1 MVQRV
6 ATVAFEGIEAR
17 AVDVQVQVA
26 PGLPAFNIVGLP
38 DKAVSEAKER
48 VRAALVAS
56 GLALPARR
64 ITVNLA
70 PADLPKE
77 GSHYDLPIALGLMA
91 AIGAIPHDALSG
103 FTVLG
108 ELGLDGSI
116 AAVAGVLPAAIGANG
131 RGQGLICPHGCGAEA
146 AWASPEIEIVAARS
160 LIQLANHF
168 KGTQVLARP
177 QPKIREREGVSLDL
191 ADIKGQE
198 SAKRALEVAAAG
210 AHNLLMVGPP
220 GAGKSMLAARLPTI
234 LPPLSPAE
242 LLEVSMIAS
251 IAGEI
256 EDGALTNRRPF
267 RSPHHSASMP
277 ALVGGGLRAHPGEI
291 SLAHNGVL
299 FLDELPEFSGQVLD
313 SLRQP
318 LETGEVAIAR
328 ANHRITYPARFMLV
342 AAINPCRCGR
352 ASDPGFSCKRG
363 TNIRCAAEYQSRL
376 SGPLLDRIDL
386 HIEVPAV
393 TAADL
398 ILPPPGEGSR
408 EVAAR
413 VARARDIQ
421 SVRYAA
427 LGLSTQG
434 TNAQVSG
441 STLEKVAQADSA
453 GMALLRDAADSMRL
467 SARGYHRVLRVART
481 LADLDGAERVG
492 RVHLKPCLIVS
503 LPTRR
508 VVRRNIMTCFRYR
521 ALYVIL
527 TTFAR
532 TACDKL
538 AWNKI
543 ARFGAPNGLA
553 RG

>member
-1 MVQRV
+1 FWGPRTFKLLLYAM
-6 ATVAFEGIEAR
+6 
-17 AVDVQVQVA
+17 
-26 PGLPAFNIVGLP
+26 NIVGLP

-48 VRAALVAS
+48 VRAALIAS

-91 AIGAIPHDALSG
+91 AIGAIPADAIAG

-116 AAVAGVLPAAIGANG
+116 AAVAGVLPAAIGANA
-131 RGQGLICPHGCGAEA
+131 RGMGLICPAACGAEA
-146 AWASPEIEIVAARS
+146 AWASPEIEIIAAQS

-168 KGTQVLARP
+168 RGTQVLSRP
-177 QPKIREREGVSLDL
+177 SPKIRELDGTPLDL

-210 AHNLLMVGPP
+210 GHNLLMVGPP
-220 GAGKSMLAARLPTI
+220 GSGKSMLAARLPSI
-234 LPPLSPAE
+234 LPPLTPAE

-251 IAGEI
+251 VAGEI
-256 EDGALTNRRPF
+256 EGGALTNRRPF
-267 RSPHHSASMP
+267 RAPHHSASMP
-277 ALVGGGLRAHPGEI
+277 ALVGGGLRARPGEI
-291 SLAHNGVL
+291 SLSHNGVL
-299 FLDELPEFSGQVLD
+299 FLDELPEFTGQVLD

-342 AAINPCRCGR
+342 AAMNPCRCGR
-352 ASDPGFSCKRG
+352 AGDPGYICRRG
-363 TNIRCAAEYQSRL
+363 ANQRCAADYQARL
-376 SGPLLDRIDL
+376 SGPLIDRIDL

-398 ILPPPGEGSR
+398 ILPAPAEGSR

-413 VARARDIQ
+413 VARARDVQ
-421 SVRYAA
+421 LARYAA
-427 LGLSTQG
+427 LGLEG
-434 TNAQVSG
+434 VRTNAQATGPV
-441 STLEKVAQADSA
+441 LDEVACCDKA
-453 GMALLRDAADSMRL
+453 GLALLRDAAEAMQL

-481 LADLDGAERVG
+481 LADLDGAETVA
-492 RVHLKPCLIVS
+492 RVHLAEALS
-503 LPTRR
+503 
-508 VVRRNIMTCFRYR
+508 YR
-521 ALYVIL
+521 ALADEVRR
-527 TTFAR
+527 A
-532 TACDKL
+532 A
-538 AWNKI
+538 
-543 ARFGAPNGLA
+543 
-553 RG
+553 

>member
-48 VRAALVAS
+48 VRAALIAS

-91 AIGAIPHDALSG
+91 AIGAMPHDALKG

-131 RGQGLICPHGCGAEA
+131 RGQGLICPGACGPEA
-146 AWASPEIEIVAARS
+146 AWASPEIEIVAAQS

-168 KGTQVLARP
+168 KGTQMLARP
-177 QPKIREREGVSLDL
+177 QPKVREIEGAPVDL

-198 SAKRALEVAAAG
+198 SAKRALEVTAAG
-210 AHNLLMVGPP
+210 GHNLLMVGPP
-220 GAGKSMLAARLPTI
+220 GSGKSMLAARLPTI

-251 IAGEI
+251 VAGVI
-256 EDGALTNRRPF
+256 DGGALTNRRPF
-267 RSPHHSASMP
+267 RAPHHSASMP
-277 ALVGGGLRAHPGEI
+277 ALVGGGLRARPGEI

-299 FLDELPEFSGQVLD
+299 FLDELPEFAGQVLD

-342 AAINPCRCGR
+342 AAMNPCRCGR
-352 ASDPGFSCKRG
+352 ASDPGFTCKRG
-363 TNIRCAAEYQSRL
+363 ENLRCAVEYQSRL
-376 SGPLLDRIDL
+376 SGPFLDRIDL
-386 HIEVPAV
+386 HVEVPAV

-398 ILPPPGEGSR
+398 ILPPPTEGSR

-421 SVRYAA
+421 ADRYAA
-427 LGLSTQG
+427 LGLDG
-434 TNAQVSG
+434 VRTNAQVNGPALEEVVRTESSG
-441 STLEKVAQADSA
+441 L
-453 GMALLRDAADSMRL
+453 ALLRDAADSMRL

-481 LADLDGAERVG
+481 LADLDAAERVG
-492 RVHLKPCLIVS
+492 RVHLAEALS
-503 LPTRR
+503 
-508 VVRRNIMTCFRYR
+508 YR
-521 ALYVIL
+521 ALADEVRR
-527 TTFAR
+527 A
-532 TACDKL
+532 A
-538 AWNKI
+538 
-543 ARFGAPNGLA
+543 
-553 RG
+553 

>member
-48 VRAALVAS
+48 VRSALIAS

-64 ITVNLA
+64 ITINLA

-91 AIGAIPHDALSG
+91 AIGAISADALAG

-108 ELGLDGSI
+108 ELGLDGSL
-116 AAVAGVLPAAIGANG
+116 APVAGVLPAAIGANA
-131 RGQGLICPHGCGAEA
+131 RGEGLICPAACGAEA

-168 KGTQVLARP
+168 KGTQVLSRP
-177 QPKIREREGVSLDL
+177 EPKMRELSGAKLDL

-198 SAKRALEVAAAG
+198 AAKRGLEVAAAG
-210 AHNLLMVGPP
+210 GHNLLMIGPP
-220 GAGKSMLAARLPTI
+220 GAGKSMLAARLPSI

-251 IAGEI
+251 VAGEI
-256 EDGALTNRRPF
+256 EGGALTNARPF
-267 RSPHHSASMP
+267 RAPHHSASMP
-277 ALVGGGLRAHPGEI
+277 ALVGGGLRARPGEI

-299 FLDELPEFSGQVLD
+299 FLDELPEFTPQVLD

-328 ANHRITYPARFMLV
+328 ANHRVTYPARFMLV
-342 AAINPCRCGR
+342 VAMNPCRCGR
-352 ASDPGFSCKRG
+352 ASDPGFACKRG
-363 TNIRCAAEYQSRL
+363 ANARCAADYQGRL

-393 TAADL
+393 TASDL
-398 ILPPPGEGSR
+398 ILPPPSEGSR

-413 VARARDIQ
+413 VARARNVQ
-421 SVRYAA
+421 TRRYEA
-427 LGLSTQG
+427 LGLETIRI
-434 TNAQVSG
+434 NAQANGPV
-441 STLEKVAQADSA
+441 LEEIAKLD
-453 GMALLRDAADSMRL
+453 GNGTKLLRDAADAMRL

-481 LADLDGAERVG
+481 LADLDGAEKVG
-492 RVHLKPCLIVS
+492 RVHLAEALS
-503 LPTRR
+503 
-508 VVRRNIMTCFRYR
+508 YR
-521 ALYVIL
+521 ALADEIRR
-527 TTFAR
+527 A
-532 TACDKL
+532 A
-538 AWNKI
+538 
-543 ARFGAPNGLA
+543 
-553 RG
+553 

>member
-1 MVQRV
+1 MIRRV

-48 VRAALVAS
+48 VRAALIAS

-77 GSHYDLPIALGLMA
+77 GSHYDLPIALGLMG

-108 ELGLDGSI
+108 ELALDGSI
-116 AAVAGVLPAAIGANG
+116 APVAGVLPAAVGANG
-131 RGQGLICPHGCGAEA
+131 RGQGLICPGACGSEA
-146 AWASPEIEIVAARS
+146 AWASPEIEIIAAHS

-177 QPKIREREGVSLDL
+177 QPKIHERENAAIDL
-191 ADIKGQE
+191 SDIKGQE

-210 AHNLLMVGPP
+210 GHNLLMIGPP
-220 GAGKSMLAARLPTI
+220 GAGKSMLAARLSTI
-234 LPPLSPAE
+234 LPPLLPAE

-251 IAGEI
+251 IAGVI
-256 EDGALTNRRPF
+256 EGGALTNRRPF

-277 ALVGGGLRAHPGEI
+277 ALVGGGLRARPGEI
-291 SLAHNGVL
+291 SLSHNGVL

-342 AAINPCRCGR
+342 AAMNPCRCGR
-352 ASDPGFSCKRG
+352 ASDSGFFCKRG
-363 TNIRCAAEYQSRL
+363 ANERCAAEYQGRL

-386 HIEVPAV
+386 HVEVPGV

-398 ILPPPGEGSR
+398 ILPTPAEGSR
-408 EVAAR
+408 EVATR

-421 SVRYAA
+421 AARYATMGLDSVR
-427 LGLSTQG
+427 

-441 STLEKVAQADSA
+441 RVLEDVARVDSA
-453 GMALLRDAADSMRL
+453 GLSLLRDAADSMRL

-481 LADLDGAERVG
+481 LADLDAADSVG
-492 RVHLKPCLIVS
+492 HVHLAEALS
-503 LPTRR
+503 
-508 VVRRNIMTCFRYR
+508 YR
-521 ALYVIL
+521 AL
-527 TTFAR
+527 ADDSR
-532 TACDKL
+532 RA
-538 AWNKI
+538 A
-543 ARFGAPNGLA
+543 
-553 RG
+553 

>member
-1 MVQRV
+1 
-6 ATVAFEGIEAR
+6 
-17 AVDVQVQVA
+17 
-26 PGLPAFNIVGLP
+26 
-38 DKAVSEAKER
+38 VSEAKER
-48 VRAALVAS
+48 VRAALIAC

-91 AIGAIPHDALSG
+91 AIGAIPHDALTS

-116 AAVAGVLPAAIGANG
+116 AAVAGVLPAAISANG
-131 RGQGLICPHGCGAEA
+131 RGHGLICPYACGSEA
-146 AWASPEIEIVAARS
+146 AWASPEIEIVAAQS
-160 LIQLANHF
+160 LIQIANHF

-177 QPKIREREGVSLDL
+177 HPKIRERNNVSLDL

-210 AHNLLMVGPP
+210 GHNLLMIGPP

-234 LPPLSPAE
+234 LPPLSPTE

-256 EDGALTNRRPF
+256 DDGALTNSRPF

-277 ALVGGGLRAHPGEI
+277 ALVGGGLRARPGEI

-299 FLDELPEFSGQVLD
+299 FLDELPEFTGQVLD

-318 LETGEVAIAR
+318 LETGEVAISR

-342 AAINPCRCGR
+342 AAMNPCRCGN
-352 ASDPGFSCKRG
+352 ATDPGFSCKRG
-363 TNIRCAAEYQSRL
+363 QNAHCAAEYQARL

-386 HIEVPAV
+386 HIDVPAV

-421 SVRYAA
+421 TARYAA
-427 LGLSTQG
+427 MDLGNLR

-441 STLEKVAQADSA
+441 PALEEVARADAA

-481 LADLDGAERVG
+481 LADLDGAERVN
-492 RVHLKPCLIVS
+492 RVHLAEALS
-503 LPTRR
+503 
-508 VVRRNIMTCFRYR
+508 YR
-521 ALYVIL
+521 ALADE
-527 TTFAR
+527 AR
-532 TACDKL
+532 RA
-538 AWNKI
+538 A
-543 ARFGAPNGLA
+543 
-553 RG
+553 

>member
-1 MVQRV
+1 MIRRV

-48 VRAALVAS
+48 VRAALIAS

-77 GSHYDLPIALGLMA
+77 GSHYDLPIALGLMG

-108 ELGLDGSI
+108 ELALDGSI
-116 AAVAGVLPAAIGANG
+116 APVAGVLPAAVGATG
-131 RGQGLICPHGCGAEA
+131 RGQGLICPGACGSEA
-146 AWASPEIEIVAARS
+146 AWASPEIEIIAAHS

-177 QPKIREREGVSLDL
+177 QPKIHERENTSIDL
-191 ADIKGQE
+191 SDIKGQE

-210 AHNLLMVGPP
+210 GHNLLMIGPP

-234 LPPLSPAE
+234 LPPLLPAE

-251 IAGEI
+251 IAGVI
-256 EDGALTNRRPF
+256 EGGALTNRRPF

-277 ALVGGGLRAHPGEI
+277 ALVGGGLRARPGEI
-291 SLAHNGVL
+291 SLSHNGVL

-342 AAINPCRCGR
+342 AAMNPCRCGR
-352 ASDPGFSCKRG
+352 ASDSGFFCKRG
-363 TNIRCAAEYQSRL
+363 ANERCVAEYQGRL

-386 HIEVPAV
+386 HVEVPGV

-398 ILPPPGEGSR
+398 ILPAPAEGSR

-421 SVRYAA
+421 AARYATMGLDSVR
-427 LGLSTQG
+427 

-441 STLEKVAQADSA
+441 RVLEDVARVDSA
-453 GMALLRDAADSMRL
+453 GLSLLRDAADSMRL

-481 LADLDGAERVG
+481 LADLDAADSVG
-492 RVHLKPCLIVS
+492 HVHLAEALS
-503 LPTRR
+503 
-508 VVRRNIMTCFRYR
+508 YR
-521 ALYVIL
+521 AL
-527 TTFAR
+527 ADDSR
-532 TACDKL
+532 RA
-538 AWNKI
+538 A
-543 ARFGAPNGLA
+543 
-553 RG
+553 